1 MDRFDFLID
10 YNLRGQARQLCRT
23 IQSEPWLLE
32 MLPAPIHFIQFE
44 EVGLLEDCRDFD
56 LWQLAQKHH
65 MSILTADRS
74 AKDGNESLQ
83 YVIQQCC
90 QPDSF
95 PVVTVSNK
103 ERIKDK
109 LYRERCAIR
118 LVEICLEMENYL
130 GVGRIYIP

>member
-10 YNLRGQARQLCRT
+10 YNLRGQARQLWRT

-56 LWQLAQKHH
+56 LWQFAQKHH

-74 AKDGNESLQ
+74 AKDGNDSLE
-83 YVIQQCC
+83 YVIRQCG

-95 PVVTVSNK
+95 PVVTVSK
-103 ERIKDK
+103 KDRIKDK
-109 LYRERCAIR
+109 TYCGDCAVR
-118 LVEICLEMENYL
+118 LIEICLELDNYL